1 MNRTTRK
8 RSQWQQPRS
17 QAPRRRFSFPRDES
31 GGVAVITA
39 ICLVFL
45 IGFVALVVDM
55 GHLHAVRNEVQNA
68 ADAAALAGARALF
81 PLNGYP
87 DTGLIPLTEPPFVT
101 VAVQTA
107 RDTVGQNQAGSIV
120 NLTTA
125 AADVQT
131 GIWNWN
137 SRTFTA
143 DATPSYNINAVRV
156 MARRDSVAN
165 QPVSTWF
172 ASILGIDSVPVNAE
186 AVAAVGYIEQPTGAY
201 LPIFVPHYIYQNMLS
216 PDKYNAIQASPDPG
230 DTFAWAAPAPESANA
245 QYLKDAVNGVDG
257 IPMPSTATGNLVN
270 LSNGQLGSV
279 EHEIMKQITAGK
291 TAYPEGAVDNSGV
304 PILDS
309 AGNRVYGW
317 FTYMLV
323 GNVPNQDTSQ
333 PLDVKMNQQA
343 TVTDFVPVVVTDIV
357 HTKKT
362 ADSNPQWQI
371 NFFLLPDSNKF
382 VIPGGQPGGPVSNI
396 YATSPKLVQ

>member
-1 MNRTTRK
+1 MNRTTR
-8 RSQWQQPRS
+8 RLSQWQQPRS
-17 QAPRRRFSFPRDES
+17 QAPRRRFSFLRDES

-45 IGFVALVVDM
+45 IGFVALVLDV
-55 GHLHAVRNEVQNA
+55 GNLQAVRNEVQNA

-125 AADVQT
+125 AGDVQT
-131 GIWNWN
+131 GTWDWNL
-137 SRTFTA
+137 RTFIP

-186 AVAAVGYIEQPTGAY
+186 AVAAVGYIQKPNGAY
-201 LPIFVPHYIYQNMLS
+201 LPILVPTHIWDNWVANDDHS
-216 PDKYNAIQASPDPG
+216 IKACPDPS
-230 DTFAWAAPAPESANA
+230 DTFAWAAPDPESANA
-245 QYLKDAVNGVDG
+245 QYLKDAINGVDG
-257 IPMPSTATGNLVN
+257 TPMPTTELGNIVN
-270 LSNGQLGSV
+270 ISNGQVASV
-279 EHEIMKQITAGK
+279 EHEIMQQIAAGK
-291 TAYPEGAVDNSGV
+291 AEYPGGV
-304 PILDS
+304 PDPVTTLPIEDS
-309 AGNRVYGW
+309 SGKLVTGW
-317 FTYMLV
+317 ITYMLI
-323 GNVPNQDTSQ
+323 GEQTNLE
-333 PLDVKMNQQA
+333 PLEKMNGQA
-343 TVTDFVPVVVTDIV
+343 TVTGFVPVVITDIT
-357 HTKKT
+357 HEKT
-362 ADSNPQWQI
+362 SDGKGKQWVI
-371 NFFLLPDSNKF
+371 NFFLLPGSEKF
-382 VIPGGQPGGPVSNI
+382 VVPGGQPGGPVSNI